1 MCGGLGKGPPD
12 AAAAPVPGTDSGG
25 ELPCGKRKARGGPSA
40 GPLAQ
45 SARGHIFFKVPRK
58 IIRRK
63 INKNQKNMK

>member
-1 MCGGLGKGPPD
+1 MCGGLGKGAPE

-45 SARGHIFFKVPRK
+45 SARGRIFL
-58 IIRRK
+58 
-63 INKNQKNMK
+63 NKFRGK